1 MYSREGEQ
9 ITISGK
15 GRVII
20 LSGRPLHEPVVWYGP
35 IVINTEERILEALRD
50 LRRGTFVR
58 KTATFE

>member
-1 MYSREGEQ
+1 VYSREGEE

-20 LSGRPLHEPVVWYGP
+20 LSGRPLYEPVVWYGP
-35 IVINTEERILEALRD
+35 IVMNTEEQILEALRD

>member
-1 MYSREGEQ
+1 VYSREGEE

-20 LSGRPLHEPVVWYGP
+20 LSGRLLYEPVVWYGP
-35 IVINTEERILEALRD
+35 IVMNTEEQILEALRD